1 MKCDILKIRKMKL
14 LLQNVFQYFLA
25 MRLFLKTVDF
35 VKQLQLQR
43 LSRLAVGAL
52 SASRLL
58 DGIQNSELCSC
69 VELFGEIWCVWC
81 DLTANLMFPLQMGS
95 PQQKPKLIKLLCDVS
110 GSMYRFNGQDGR
122 LDRQLETI
130 LMVMEAFEGYEQK
143 IKVKNLVSNNQLLYC
158 QAVCIMFGFVQNF
171 LCFFFMLY

>member
-1 MKCDILKIRKMKL
+1 
-14 LLQNVFQYFLA
+14 
-25 MRLFLKTVDF
+25 
-35 VKQLQLQR
+35 
-43 LSRLAVGAL
+43 
-52 SASRLL
+52 
-58 DGIQNSELCSC
+58 
-69 VELFGEIWCVWC
+69 
-81 DLTANLMFPLQMGS
+81 MGS

-158 QAVCIMFGFVQNF
+158 
-171 LCFFFMLY
+171 